1 MLRFVHWQAYFMTP
15 KLIIYWATYWSTE
28 KGPYYAIL
36 PQHNRTYLPVFPPIY
51 WVFTPGKWL
60 HPPATTVNSLAF
72 NSWKNLKEL
81 TIVITENWH
90 GAMYL
95 LLLCET
101 SQLTRTTHKQG
112 LLILYQTFFFSTA
125 PPKNQEDLLV
135 PFNQAATIFYKKK
148 ESNRW
153 PSIICCL
160 TKDLQPISLP

>member
-1 MLRFVHWQAYFMTP
+1 MHPPTAQQNLSPCLSSHLLGLHTREMTP
-15 KLIIYWATYWSTE
+15 SPCHHCKFSCLQQLEKLERII
-28 KGPYYAIL
+28 
-36 PQHNRTYLPVFPPIY
+36 
-51 WVFTPGKWL
+51 
-60 HPPATTVNSLAF
+60 
-72 NSWKNLKEL
+72 
-81 TIVITENWH
+81 IVIMENWH

-112 LLILYQTFFFSTA
+112 LLILYQTFFSTA
-125 PPKNQEDLLV
+125 PPKNQEDLLM

-160 TKDLQPISLP
+160 TKDLQAISLPLNNNLIKRPNIRDSEVQISLII